1 MVIIDNDTGDI
12 VALAGGVGEKT
23 DFLGLNRATMSKLQV
38 GSSMKPL
45 GVYAPAFELGVITPA
60 TVIHDMPLYYKED
73 GTPMEINSWRFQKGA
88 VLLNFN
94 SIDTMELAEKLKFTK
109 LYAKKED
116 LPKLPK
122 GEYYFFELIGL
133 KAILPDGEELG
144 EVTDVIENNA
154 SNLLEIKKTDGDKV
168 LVPNIPVFVSEVDTD
183 KGKIFITPIEG
194 LI

>member
-1 MVIIDNDTGDI
+1 MIYVMQI
-12 VALAGGVGEKT
+12 VNTHGVRGEVKALHFTDGEAFFRKVKT
-23 DFLGLNRATMSKLQV
+23 V
-38 GSSMKPL
+38 
-45 GVYAPAFELGVITPA
+45 
-60 TVIHDMPLYYKED
+60 YKED